1 MNKSYGKVLKNPVKY
16 DIIYNVLLFFLKGK
30 PMNTIKRIITFIM
43 ALTVM
48 ASMAVTVSAA
58 SSDKPEFMLA
68 LGDSITTGY
77 GLEDYVDGD
86 TPYLCDSYANMIAK
100 ALGLKGGESYIN
112 KAVNGAT
119 STDLLTLLPEI
130 ENYLGYADL
139 IIVTIGGNDLLQA
152 IPLVASAISG
162 KNVTSLEGAIN
173 VLTSATPA
181 QFAALSRNTD
191 FQTKIGAVL
200 AKYAAN
206 IASVGEIIKK
216 NAPEAR
222 VLFLKQYNP
231 MKNVLGF
238 NDFGNFADTMIA
250 SINGSMEAL
259 SSAYGFEILDAPSVI
274 NVNAAGLTNML
285 NYDIHPNAAGH
296 VELAKLVASHLGVS
310 LDPSENT
317 TDAITDPATE
327 PETEPE
333 TEPATEPET
342 EPETAPSTDV
352 TEPDATAKG
361 EEEKKSGC
369 ASVIGGGAVL
379 LISACALVV
388 LKKKND

>member
-1 MNKSYGKVLKNPVKY
+1 
-16 DIIYNVLLFFLKGK
+16 
-30 PMNTIKRIITFIM
+30 
-43 ALTVM
+43 
-48 ASMAVTVSAA
+48 
-58 SSDKPEFMLA
+58 
-68 LGDSITTGY
+68 
-77 GLEDYVDGD
+77 
-86 TPYLCDSYANMIAK
+86 
-100 ALGLKGGESYIN
+100 
-112 KAVNGAT
+112 
-119 STDLLTLLPEI
+119 
-130 ENYLGYADL
+130 
-139 IIVTIGGNDLLQA
+139 
-152 IPLVASAISG
+152 
-162 KNVTSLEGAIN
+162 
-173 VLTSATPA
+173 
-181 QFAALSRNTD
+181 
-191 FQTKIGAVL
+191 
-200 AKYAAN
+200 
-206 IASVGEIIKK
+206 
-216 NAPEAR
+216 
-222 VLFLKQYNP
+222 

-342 EPETAPSTDV
+342 EPETAPSADV